1 MKKFI
6 KMSCVMLLLTLSVV
20 FVACNGPMTLWQAD
34 FTKGNENVF
43 GVYGTPVENKE
54 KGYVTLNPVG
64 GQNYSSS
71 TYFGKNDTKNF
82 PWENGGL
89 TVSLTVDVKKENL
102 TDGKYAV
109 WSLSLNET
117 DGKYITEEPVFFIGD
132 NDGVYFLYKFT
143 GVDTDYSALKKDN
156 TAIQI
161 ADGKYTVNYIFTVD
175 SNDELKLKVTLT
187 NETNMELF
195 KSENNQVTAIDHTGY
210 TNGTTLKQ
218 SNIAGLRYL
227 WLARTNTPVDVYG
240 LKVSR

>member
-6 KMSCVMLLLTLSVV
+6 KMSCVMLLLTLSVM

-54 KGYVTLNPVG
+54 KGYVTLNPVE

-89 TVSLTVDVKKENL
+89 TVSLTVEVKKSEL
-102 TDGKYAV
+102 SDGKYAV
-109 WSLSLNET
+109 WSLALNET

-132 NDGVYFLYKFT
+132 TDGVYFLYKFT
-143 GVDTDYSALKKDN
+143 GVENDYNALKNDENAVKIN
-156 TAIQI
+156 
-161 ADGKYTVNYIFTVD
+161 DGKYTVHYIFTVND
-175 SNDELKLKVTLT
+175 KDELQLKVTL
-187 NETNMELF
+187 NNDMNMEVF

>member
-6 KMSCVMLLLTLSVV
+6 KTACVMLLLTLSVM

-54 KGYVTLNPVG
+54 KGYVTLNPIE

-89 TVSLTVDVKKENL
+89 TVSLTVEVKKSEL

-109 WSLSLNET
+109 WSLALNET

-132 NDGVYFLYKFT
+132 NDGVCFLYKFT
-143 GVDTDYSALKKDN
+143 GVENDYNALKNDENAVKIN
-156 TAIQI
+156 
-161 ADGKYTVNYIFTVD
+161 DGKYTVHYIFTVND
-175 SNDELKLKVTLT
+175 KDELQLKVTL
-187 NETNMELF
+187 NNDMNMEVF
-195 KSENNQVTAIDHTGY
+195 KSENNQVTAIDHEGY
-210 TNGTTLKQ
+210 ISGAILKQ
-218 SNIAGLRYL
+218 SNISGLRYL
-227 WLARTNTPVDVYG
+227 WLARTNTPVNVYG
-240 LKVSR
+240 LKVCR